1 MLVGVGRCGWWCCIE
16 ARSAKVSIPGVDGC
30 LECTSVGEVPFPPLS
45 PGEDSPLGTYTCCA
59 RGEEILPLRLEPVR
73 VLSIALWGDGPAE
86 VAGAL
91 FDVGPGTGVEFPDFG
106 FESGERSEL
115 MSIFR

>member
-1 MLVGVGRCGWWCCIE
+1 M
-16 ARSAKVSIPGVDGC
+16 
-30 LECTSVGEVPFPPLS
+30 
-45 PGEDSPLGTYTCCA
+45 
-59 RGEEILPLRLEPVR
+59 PLRLEPVR

-115 MSIFR
+115 MSIFG